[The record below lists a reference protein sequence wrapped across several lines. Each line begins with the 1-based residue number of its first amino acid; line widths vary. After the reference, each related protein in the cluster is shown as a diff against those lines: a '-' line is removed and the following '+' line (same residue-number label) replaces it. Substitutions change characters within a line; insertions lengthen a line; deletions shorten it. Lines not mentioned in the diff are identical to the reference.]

1 MERRQMATEMQTPK
15 YTYSFFW
22 IRSTNNVLYIYR
34 HFITVDDDNST
45 QDYKHWHAPA
55 TLVLATLVLC
65 MDNLK
70 SIVKEGDCISD
81 AVVIYCL
88 NRT

>member
-1 MERRQMATEMQTPK
+1 M
-15 YTYSFFW
+15 F
-22 IRSTNNVLYIYR
+22 YIFYR

-55 TLVLATLVLC
+55 TPVLATLVLC